1 MLHSFK
7 SFSWNM
13 FKWFRLGPAGR
24 TKWSQCSDHHGP
36 TPQDVPAV
44 AFTGTTCSD
53 YLTFQS
59 LLLQSCVFG
68 IYREIWM
75 CRLKLQRVRIWIC
88 FSSLKAGGCPPPHH
102 HALLAWLRRRSQQ
115 TSSFNF
121 DVNSISS
128 HYISLYTLLYIF
140 QHVFT
145 HLLRPDSWGPQF
157 QAPSGSARLNI
168 KWNQSPK
175 ILCAA
180 CPSNTLFGISE
191 KATAHPQEFLQVC
204 RRPPSDGLAEWNR
217 RNREWNTR
225 AVDDDEDD
233 DNSDGNDDWIVRKDS
248 KCG

>member
-1 MLHSFK
+1 MV
-7 SFSWNM
+7 
-13 FKWFRLGPAGR
+13 RLGPAGR
-24 TKWSQCSDHHGP
+24 TKWSRCSDHHGP

-88 FSSLKAGGCPPPHH
+88 FSPLKAGGCPPPHH

-121 DVNSISS
+121 DVIFFSS
-128 HYISLYTLLYIF
+128 HYIHYYIF

-145 HLLRPDSWGPQF
+145 HLLRPEPWSPV
-157 QAPSGSARLNI
+157 PST
-168 KWNQSPK
+168 KWFCTCQYQMEPVPK
-175 ILCAA
+175 ILCED
-180 CPSNTLFGISE
+180 CLSMSSNTLFGISE

-204 RRPPSDGLAEWNR
+204 RRPPSDGLAE
-217 RNREWNTR
+217 
-225 AVDDDEDD
+225 
-233 DNSDGNDDWIVRKDS
+233 
-248 KCG
+248 

>member
-1 MLHSFK
+1 MV
-7 SFSWNM
+7 
-13 FKWFRLGPAGR
+13 RLGPAGR
-24 TKWSQCSDHHGP
+24 TKWSRCSDHHGP

-88 FSSLKAGGCPPPHH
+88 FSPLKAGGCPPPHH

-121 DVNSISS
+121 DVIFFHHIIYIIIYFNMFS
-128 HYISLYTLLYIF
+128 HTFCALN
-140 QHVFT
+140 
-145 HLLRPDSWGPQF
+145 PGPQF
-157 QAPSGSARLNI
+157 QAPSGSARVNI
-168 KWNQSPK
+168 KWNQSRRFCVR
-175 ILCAA
+175 IALSMS
-180 CPSNTLFGISE
+180 SNTLFGISE

-204 RRPPSDGLAEWNR
+204 RRPPSDGLAE
-217 RNREWNTR
+217 
-225 AVDDDEDD
+225 
-233 DNSDGNDDWIVRKDS
+233 
-248 KCG
+248 